1 MANND
6 KTFVAYFQSWSEKW
20 SDDPQ
25 KLQLANIAPY
35 VNMVI
40 VSFMRPDAIY
50 DGNNSHFGTGLD
62 FSADGTV
69 VKDASAYLKSK
80 NPDRYKS
87 SEKPWAKTRNRPKKN
102 YQRHFIFAE

>member
-1 MANND
+1 MTSNG

-40 VSFMRPDAIY
+40 VSFMRPDATY
-50 DGNNSHFGTGLD
+50 DGNNKLADTGLD
-62 FSADGTV
+62 FSADGAV
-69 VKDASAYLKSK
+69 VKDAIAYLKSK
-80 NPDRYKS
+80 NLVQKC
-87 SEKPWAKTRNRPKKN
+87 WW
-102 YQRHFIFAE
+102 Q